1 MKANFKPLG
10 LAAAV
15 AAATAGYAG
24 VVNAQL
30 VPSDPTVAANGLGDL
45 ALVPYYTTKG
55 DFGTGVHVINT
66 SARTQVVK
74 LRFRRGSDSLDAMDF
89 NLIMSPYDEWT
100 GFLSEDASGDI
111 SMSTQ
116 DTTCTSP
123 IFADGKFPLADIW
136 RDGAEEGYIEVIGM
150 GSPALDTVTGKDTSP
165 VSRFAKHARKGPPAN
180 CAFVDMNFL
189 DAYLGS
195 LEDPRGV
202 HSNFATAGP
211 DFDEDGDLT
220 LGVTTYESTDDV
232 LKVSWFIR
240 NSEQGLE
247 FGNDAVHIAGFSAG
261 PMITHQEQGKFS
273 GNLRGF
279 DFPDLNGATTYMDT
293 STPTWIAHGGLI
305 PGLTAG
311 WETSAIDYNKY
322 NQLRGGDV
330 LGVSAVLNDWS
341 NNSDLNVGTD
351 WVITIPGQYTMLN
364 QPKYFPTLGTP
375 GGVIGGAV
383 DENGDPIVC
392 GTDCDFR
399 DLPVEARFRVW
410 DREENLAIAPPGDRE
425 TVISPSVPG
434 AVEPTSLLR
443 YEVNVVSWG
452 DPIFDTQY
460 SEVDVSG
467 LTDLLAPAVSG
478 WASLGIK
485 SRTLAGNVSPQA
497 VCTWVGDYFNNPRN
511 NPQTGDLYDPNDPM
525 TCAAAEGNAPMIGFV
540 AWQRS
545 FPENPDGNYGRA
557 VSHSFESGDN

>member
-15 AAATAGYAG
+15 AAASAGYAG
-24 VVNAQL
+24 VVNAT
-30 VPSDPTVAANGLGDL
+30 PAVANNGLGDL
-45 ALVPYYTTKG
+45 ALVPYYTVKG

-66 SARTQVVK
+66 SPRTQVVK

-100 GFLSEDASGDI
+100 GFLSEDDSGDI

-123 IFADGKFPLADIW
+123 IFANGKFPLADIW

-150 GSPALDTVTGKDTSP
+150 GSPALDTVTGADSSA
-165 VSRFAKHARKGPPAN
+165 VSRYAKHAPKGAPAN
-180 CAFVDMNFL
+180 CAWVDMNFL

-195 LEDPRGV
+195 ASDPRGV
-202 HSNFATAGP
+202 HSSSVTAGP
-211 DFDEDGDLT
+211 DLDAAGKPT
-220 LGVTTYESTDDV
+220 LGVTTYEDTGDV

-247 FGNDAVHIAGFSAG
+247 FGNDAVHIAGFADL
-261 PMITHQEQGKFS
+261 PMMSHQEQGKFS

-279 DFPDLNGATTYMDT
+279 DFPDLETSAPFVDTTV
-293 STPTWIAHGGLI
+293 PAWIAHNPAVAAPVGGWVVQD
-305 PGLTAG
+305 G
-311 WETSAIDYNKY
+311 KY
-322 NQLRGGDV
+322 NMLRAGDV
-330 LGVSAVLNDWS
+330 LGVEAVLNDWS
-341 NNSDLNVGTD
+341 NNGDLNVGTD
-351 WVITIPGQYTMLN
+351 WIITIPGQYNMLN
-364 QPKYFPTLGTP
+364 QPKYFPSLGSP
-375 GGVIGGAV
+375 GGVIGEGV
-383 DENGDPIVC
+383 DANGDPVVC
-392 GTDCDFR
+392 GADCDFR
-399 DLPVEARFRVW
+399 DIPVQARFRVW
-410 DREENLAIAPPGDRE
+410 DREENLAVAPPGDRG

-434 AVEPTSLLR
+434 AAEPTSLLR

-452 DPIFDTQY
+452 EPILDTQY

-467 LTDLLAPAVSG
+467 LTELLAPAVSG
-478 WASLGIK
+478 WAKLLID
-485 SRTLAGNVSPQA
+485 SRTDPLGGEVQQICNWNGA
-497 VCTWVGDYFNNPRN
+497 YFNTVTNLPGG
-511 NPQTGDLYDPNDPM
+511 PTYDPNMPM
-525 TCAAAEGNAPMIGFV
+525 DCTTDATGNAPMIGFV

-557 VSHSFESGDN
+557 VNHSFESAATDN

>member
-1 MKANFKPLG
+1 MKANFIPLG

-15 AAATAGYAG
+15 AAASAGYAG
-24 VVNAQL
+24 VVNAT
-30 VPSDPTVAANGLGDL
+30 PTVANNGLGDL
-45 ALVPYYTTKG
+45 AMVPYYTTRG

-66 SARTQVVK
+66 SPRTQVVK

-100 GFLSEDASGDI
+100 GFLSEDDSGLI
-111 SMSTQ
+111 AMSTQ

-123 IFADGKFPLADIW
+123 LFSNGKFELSDLF

-150 GSPALDTVTGKDTSP
+150 GSPALDTETGKDNSP
-165 VSRFAKHARKGPPAN
+165 VSRFAKHAPGDKPAN

-195 LEDPRGV
+195 AEDPRGV
-202 HSNFATAGP
+202 HSNFVTAGP
-211 DFDEDGDLT
+211 DFDADGDVT
-220 LGVTTYESTDDV
+220 IGVTTYESTDDV

-240 NSEQGLE
+240 DSEQGLE
-247 FGNDAVHIAGFSAG
+247 FGNDAVHIAGFSDGA
-261 PMITHQEQGKFS
+261 MITHQEGGKFS

-279 DFPDLNGATTYMDT
+279 DFPDLNGATTFEDT
-293 STPTWIAHGGLI
+293 TTPTWIAHGGLV
-305 PGLTAG
+305 PALTGLG
-311 WETSAIDYNKY
+311 WNSTVDFDKY
-322 NQLRGGDV
+322 NMLRAGDV

-341 NNSDLNVGTD
+341 NNADLNVGTD
-351 WVITIPGQYTMLN
+351 WIITIPGQYTMLN
-364 QPKYFPTLGTP
+364 QPKYYPTLGEP

-392 GTDCDFR
+392 SAVDCDFR

-410 DREENLAIAPPGDRE
+410 DREENLAIAPPGDRG

-434 AVEPTSLLR
+434 AIEPTSLLR

-452 DPIFDTQY
+452 EPILDTQY

-467 LTDLLAPAVSG
+467 LTELLAPAVSG

-485 SRTLAGNVSPQA
+485 SRTIPGVSAPLQY
-497 VCTWVGDYFNNPRN
+497 VCNWVGDYFNDPLNL
-511 NPQTGDLYDPNDPM
+511 PQGGPNYDPNQPM
-525 TCAAAEGNAPMIGFV
+525 DCSQEATGNAPMIGFV

-557 VSHSFESGDN
+557 VEHSFESGSINW